1 MAFRSKTSMARIT
14 LITLALAL
22 PLASSAQA
30 PAAYP
35 AKPIHLIVPYPPGG
49 LNDTMA
55 RLVGARL
62 ADALGQPVL
71 AENRTG
77 ASGMIGADLA
87 AKAVP
92 DGYTIMMASGAEIAI
107 IQHLNAKMTY
117 NAERDFA
124 PVSRVAITPLVIAA
138 HPGVPA
144 QNMQELVALAR
155 AKPGTMGFASVG
167 DGSAQHLTGELLM
180 TTAGI
185 RLVHVPYKGAGQSLP
200 DFLGGQIPLG
210 IYGVSTIFPHA
221 KSGKAK
227 VLAVTTAK
235 RAAAVPDWPT
245 LAESGFPG
253 FDTSLWVGLVAPAA
267 TPKAIIDRLNSEVAR
282 ILKLPD
288 VAERI
293 VAGGADPSP
302 TSPAEF
308 KAFIAAESAKYARI
322 IKQAGVKSQQ

>member
-1 MAFRSKTSMARIT
+1 
-14 LITLALAL
+14 
-22 PLASSAQA
+22 
-30 PAAYP
+30 
-35 AKPIHLIVPYPPGG
+35 
-49 LNDTMA
+49 MA

-77 ASGMIGADLA
+77 ASGMIGADLT

-107 IQHLNAKMTY
+107 IQHLNAKMPY

-124 PVSRVAITPLVIAA
+124 PVSLVAITPLVIAA

-144 QNMQELVALAR
+144 QNMQELVALAK

-167 DGSAQHLTGELLM
+167 EGSAQHLTGELLM
-180 TTAGI
+180 TTGGI

-221 KSGKAK
+221 KSGKAR

-253 FDTSLWVGLVAPAA
+253 FDTALWVGLVAPAA
-267 TPKAIIDRLNSEVAR
+267 TPRAIVEKLNTEVAR
-282 ILKLPD
+282 ILRLPE

-293 VAGGADPSP
+293 VSGGADPSP
-302 TSPAEF
+302 SSPAAF
-308 KAFIAAESAKYARI
+308 KTFIAAESAKYARI
-322 IKQAGVKSQQ
+322 IKQAGVKSQ